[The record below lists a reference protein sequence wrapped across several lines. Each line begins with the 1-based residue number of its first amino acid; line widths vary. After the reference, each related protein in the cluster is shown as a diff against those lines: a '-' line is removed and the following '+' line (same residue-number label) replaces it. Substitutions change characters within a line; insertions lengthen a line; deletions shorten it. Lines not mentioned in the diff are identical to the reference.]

1 MGKVKK
7 TLRERRIGKMLEK
20 LQFIQGTLLYDPLTD
35 DELSTVEKSL
45 NEFYVVVDEIET
57 KYFNP
62 ADGSLRSHPIEDDE

>member
-7 TLRERRIGKMLEK
+7 TLRERRIDKMLEK

-45 NEFYVVVDEIET
+45 DDFYVVVDEIET

-62 ADGSLRSHPIEDDE
+62 ADGTSASHPREDDE